1 MPKNRETKKSRAA
14 ALKYDGQKA
23 PTVTAKGVGDIAD
36 EIIQLAEEHDV
47 FIHEDPVLIDVLS
60 QLQLGDEIPE
70 QLYLAVAKII
80 AFAYMLQEK
89 TPESFE

>member
-1 MPKNRETKKSRAA
+1 MTDNRDKKRSRAA

-23 PTVTAKGVGDIAD
+23 PAVTAKGVGDIAD
-36 EIIQLAEEHDV
+36 EIIRLAEEHDV
-47 FIHEDPVLIDVLS
+47 FIHEDPILIDVLS

-89 TPESFE
+89 SPEPFE